1 MLNNKQITSKPIVA
15 FTNSA
20 IVELFRFSF
29 PLEQLATPT
38 HHTHYKTSSNTA
50 CKIVLKL
57 IICSSMLNSVL
68 LMFYRKRQIIKMTV
82 YCTVVA
88 LVEIPFA
95 LLLKIVYYF
104 RPCNFVR
111 QQVMLESF
119 CTLLFSPKVNQFHS
133 QSLCKKLFS
142 NCHSDG
148 RMQIEGSHT
157 LFENRLEIFQYNNV
171 Y

>member
-20 IVELFRFSF
+20 IVELFRFSVNEQANIFYVRICAHFWF

-82 YCTVVA
+82 YYTVVA
-88 LVEIPFA
+88 LVE
-95 LLLKIVYYF
+95 V
-104 RPCNFVR
+104 
-111 QQVMLESF
+111 
-119 CTLLFSPKVNQFHS
+119 
-133 QSLCKKLFS
+133 
-142 NCHSDG
+142 
-148 RMQIEGSHT
+148 
-157 LFENRLEIFQYNNV
+157 
-171 Y
+171 